1 MTLSTPDPTTVTT
14 IKSVVVRII
23 FTERLKP
30 PLLAIPYASLC
41 QRRLNCYHS
50 AMAGDRD
57 SVAPALAQF
66 LGEFKRVANAI
77 VDSYFIVDT
86 ERRIVDFN
94 RAFFAL
100 LPRQVARGLKG
111 KHCFDVLEL
120 NICKSECIAQ
130 QCWNDNRHVRLDEIS
145 GSVQGEAQKLRF
157 ILSAVPITDEAGN
170 HVGALEIQRNV
181 TDEAVVQVKYQEM
194 LETEARERERL
205 ANQVR
210 MRTKELLETN
220 QLLLKTQKELLAY
233 KKGLT
238 V

>member
-1 MTLSTPDPTTVTT
+1 MDE
-14 IKSVVVRII
+14 I
-23 FTERLKP
+23 
-30 PLLAIPYASLC
+30 
-41 QRRLNCYHS
+41 
-50 AMAGDRD
+50 
-57 SVAPALAQF
+57 APALEQF
-66 LGEFKRVANAI
+66 LTEFKRVSNAI
-77 VDSYFIVDT
+77 VDSYFIIDT

-100 LPRQVARGLKG
+100 LPRHIARGLRG
-111 KHCFDVLEL
+111 KQCYEILEL
-120 NICKSECIAQ
+120 NICKGECIAQ
-130 QCWNDNRHVRLDEIS
+130 QCWADNRHVRLDEIS
-145 GSVQGEAQKLRF
+145 GTVIGDPQKLRF
-157 ILSAVPITDEAGN
+157 ILSAVPITDEHGN

-205 ANQVR
+205 ANQIR
-210 MRTKELLETN
+210 ARTKELLETN

>member
-1 MTLSTPDPTTVTT
+1 MEP
-14 IKSVVVRII
+14 
-23 FTERLKP
+23 
-30 PLLAIPYASLC
+30 
-41 QRRLNCYHS
+41 H
-50 AMAGDRD
+50 
-57 SVAPALAQF
+57 PALTQF
-66 LGEFKRVANAI
+66 LSEFKRVASAI

-94 RAFFAL
+94 RAFFAM

-111 KHCFDVLEL
+111 KRCFEVLEH
-120 NICKSECIAQ
+120 NICRSECIAQ

-145 GSVQGEAQKLRF
+145 SKILGEPEAKDLRF
-157 ILSAVPITDEAGN
+157 ILSAVPISDEHGQ

-205 ANQVR
+205 ANQIR
-210 MRTKELLETN
+210 ARTKELLETN

-233 KKGLT
+233 KKGLSA
-238 V
+238 

>member
-1 MTLSTPDPTTVTT
+1 MDQ
-14 IKSVVVRII
+14 I
-23 FTERLKP
+23 
-30 PLLAIPYASLC
+30 
-41 QRRLNCYHS
+41 
-50 AMAGDRD
+50 
-57 SVAPALAQF
+57 APALQQF
-66 LGEFKRVANAI
+66 LTEFKRVASAI
-77 VDSYFIVDT
+77 VDSYFVVDT
-86 ERRIVDFN
+86 DRCIVDFN

-111 KHCFDVLEL
+111 KHCYEVLEL

-130 QCWNDNRHVRLDEIS
+130 QCWADNRQVRLDEIS
-145 GSVQGEAQKLRF
+145 GSIVGEAQQKLRF
-157 ILSAVPITDEAGN
+157 ILSAVPITDEQGN

-205 ANQVR
+205 DNQVR
-210 MRTKELLETN
+210 ARTKELLETN

>member
-1 MTLSTPDPTTVTT
+1 MDQL
-14 IKSVVVRII
+14 
-23 FTERLKP
+23 
-30 PLLAIPYASLC
+30 
-41 QRRLNCYHS
+41 
-50 AMAGDRD
+50 
-57 SVAPALAQF
+57 APALQQF
-66 LGEFKRVANAI
+66 LTEFKRVANAI

-111 KHCFDVLEL
+111 KRCYEVIDL
-120 NICKSECIAQ
+120 NICKSECIAK
-130 QCWNDNRHVRLDEIS
+130 QCWTDNRHVRLDEIS
-145 GSVQGEAQKLRF
+145 GSIIGEAAAQKLRF
-157 ILSAVPITDEAGN
+157 ILSAVPISDENGN

>member
-1 MTLSTPDPTTVTT
+1 
-14 IKSVVVRII
+14 
-23 FTERLKP
+23 
-30 PLLAIPYASLC
+30 
-41 QRRLNCYHS
+41 
-50 AMAGDRD
+50 MAGDRD

-100 LPRQVARGLKG
+100 LPRQLARGLKG

-120 NICKSECIAQ
+120 NICKTECIAQ

-145 GSVQGEAQKLRF
+145 GNVLGEAQKMRF

-210 MRTKELLETN
+210 ARTKELLETN